1 MVMDFLIEIFNY
13 LTAIVAIASAI
24 AVVTPTSK
32 DNEFLAKYVR
42 PFVDVLAL
50 NIGNAK
56 NK

>member
-1 MVMDFLIEIFNY
+1 MDFLIEIFNY
-13 LTAIVAIASAI
+13 ITAVVAIASAV
-24 AVVTPTSK
+24 AAVTPTSK

>member
-1 MVMDFLIEIFNY
+1 MDFLIDIFNY
-13 LTAIVAIASAI
+13 ITAVVAIASAI
-24 AVVTPTSK
+24 AAVTPTTK